1 MELTY
6 KRKLLYIND
15 TEPVLGVADDMHIGV
30 SCRAELKDA
39 DLLVLGLRFC
49 CADPEWRKALIEKTR
64 SKIGASL
71 TDDPFKKVE
80 KIMTAIQKRK
90 EGKNG

>member
-1 MELTY
+1 MKLTY

-39 DLLVLGLRFC
+39 DLLVLGLRLC

-64 SKIGASL
+64 SKIGASF
-71 TDDPFKKVE
+71 DDDAFKKVE
-80 KIMTAIQKRK
+80 KIMTAI
-90 EGKNG
+90 EN